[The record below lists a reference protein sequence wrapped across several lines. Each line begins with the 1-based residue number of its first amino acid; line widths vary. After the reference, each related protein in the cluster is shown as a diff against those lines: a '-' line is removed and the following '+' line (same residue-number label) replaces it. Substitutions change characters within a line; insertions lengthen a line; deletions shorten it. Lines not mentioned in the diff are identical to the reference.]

1 MNFGMVLGV
10 ISGFLEEH
18 GYRHALIGAVALAA
32 HGLLRTTQDLDLI
45 VESSA
50 QPDLLQFLESRG
62 YETLHRSS
70 GYSNHSH
77 PDPAW
82 GRVDFVYVQG
92 ETSDRLFSS
101 CSRLR
106 GPGDVEIPVPRP
118 EHLAALKVV
127 SMKNNP
133 SRELQDLADIRYL
146 LTLTGVDR
154 IEVRGYFERHGLE
167 SRFDEIARTL

>member
-10 ISGFLEEH
+10 VSGFLEER
-18 GYRHALIGAVALAA
+18 GCRHAVIGAVALAA

-45 VESSA
+45 VESVA
-50 QPDLLQFLESRG
+50 QADLIQFLESRG

-92 ETSDRLFSS
+92 ETSDKLFSG
-101 CSRLR
+101 CTRLR
-106 GPGDVEIPVPRP
+106 GPGDIEIPVPRP

-127 SMKNNP
+127 AMKNNP
-133 SRELQDLADIRYL
+133 SRELQDLADIRFL
-146 LTLTGVDR
+146 LTLPGVDR
-154 IEVRGYFERHGLE
+154 VEVQGYFERHGLE
-167 SRFDEIARTL
+167 SRFDEVARTL

>member
-1 MNFGMVLGV
+1 MNFGKVLGV
-10 ISGFLEEH
+10 VSGFLEER

-45 VESSA
+45 VESAA
-50 QPDLLQFLESRG
+50 QPNLIGFLETQG

-77 PDPAW
+77 PEPAR

-101 CSRLR
+101 CSPLR
-106 GPGDVEIPVPRP
+106 GPGGIEIPVPRP

-127 SMKNNP
+127 AMKNNP
-133 SRELQDLADIRYL
+133 SRELQDLADIRFL
-146 LTLTGVDR
+146 LTLPGVDR
-154 IEVRGYFERHGLE
+154 IEVRGYFGRHGLE